1 MLGGDQ
7 MFLLA
12 KGTHADNGLPVAG
25 LAEPKWRAAIETES
39 KHSGRTTR

>member
-7 MFLLA
+7 MFLFA
-12 KGTHADNGLPVAG
+12 KGAHTNIGLPVAG
-25 LAEPKWRAAIETES
+25 FAAPKRRAAIETDS

>member
-7 MFLLA
+7 IFLLA

-25 LAEPKWRAAIETES
+25 LAEPKQRAAIETDS
-39 KHSGRTTR
+39 KHSGRIMR